1 MRRGLWAGGL
11 AFLAPAVA
19 AACPVCGTPQNN
31 ATRDAYVGSTIFLSL
46 FPLMLIGT
54 LIGLGIWHV
63 RRRERERER
72 ERGQDATSAAATS
85 TSSA

>member
-1 MRRGLWAGGL
+1 MRPGLWAGCL

-19 AACPVCGTPQNN
+19 AGCPVCGTPQNN

-72 ERGQDATSAAATS
+72 ALGTDATKVVTS